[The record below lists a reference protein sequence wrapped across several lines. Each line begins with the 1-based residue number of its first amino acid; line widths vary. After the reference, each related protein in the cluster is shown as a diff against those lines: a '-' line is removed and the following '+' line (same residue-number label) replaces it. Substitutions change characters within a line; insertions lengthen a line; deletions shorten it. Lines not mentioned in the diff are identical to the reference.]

1 MGLIDWSLRKETTMR
16 LCASLPLVLV
26 TVLLA
31 LAVVGVAA
39 AGTVWAGP
47 LDMPGAAQAMVCSAC
62 HGFAGQSR
70 SSTVPILAGIAPWY
84 FKKAI
89 QDYAAGKRTS
99 PEMEPY
105 AKMVMQSG
113 IDDIAAYFA
122 AQERA
127 PSPVKVDPAAVER
140 GRAAAA
146 QCTVCHGASGKG
158 DPSKGVPDIRG
169 QSPGYLR
176 NQILLFKLD
185 RRSPGDDQ
193 LKAVKALMRTIPDG
207 QIADLASYWSS
218 IR

>member
-1 MGLIDWSLRKETTMR
+1 MR
-16 LCASLPLVLV
+16 VSTSGWLVVLV
-26 TVLLA
+26 TLA
-31 LAVVGVAA
+31 MLIFG
-39 AGTVWAGP
+39 AGTGWAGP
-47 LDMPGAAQAMVCSAC
+47 LDMPGAPQAMVCSAC

-70 SSTVPILAGIAPWY
+70 SSTIPILAGMAPWY

-158 DPSKGVPDIRG
+158 DPSKGVPDITG

-207 QIADLASYWSS
+207 QISDLASYWSS

>member
-1 MGLIDWSLRKETTMR
+1 MR
-16 LCASLPLVLV
+16 VSTSWPLVLLV
-26 TVLLA
+26 VLVLGA
-31 LAVVGVAA
+31 GPVG
-39 AGTVWAGP
+39 AGP
-47 LDMPGAAQAMVCSAC
+47 LDMQGAPQAMVCSAC

-89 QDYAAGKRTS
+89 QDYAGGKRTS

-127 PSPVKVDPAAVER
+127 PSPVNVDPAAVER

-158 DPSKGVPDIRG
+158 DPSKGVPDLTG
-169 QSPGYLR
+169 QPPGYLR
-176 NQILLFKLD
+176 NQMLLFKAD
-185 RRSPGDDQ
+185 RRSPGDEQ
-193 LKAVKALMRTIPDG
+193 HKAVKALMRTIPDA

-218 IR
+218 I